1 MSPRLTCLMQV
12 WGIERSAPLK
22 CLVGVRREAAG
33 LLKIACDIDI
43 KTQHIEWWQLKFHRV
58 PFGKQ
63 GSWACQCEM
72 NNETRPAL
80 LIFYLMWNSS
90 LLGLHGSD
98 GGGGL
103 GLHVIQVRS
112 QKKGV
117 KFSFYICMESGVKV
131 KRLWR
136 VFCFYCRLSLLLIPA
151 WWMSKDTFSPS
162 LGWIHWQWHPWGP
175 SKSFHETNTLTE
187 SGVWVSLIPMHIRN
201 CSHALPIGIWSVT
214 PQLPSNSCV

>member
-1 MSPRLTCLMQV
+1 MQD

-22 CLVGVRREAAG
+22 CLVEVRREAAG

-43 KTQHIEWWQLKFHRV
+43 KTQHIEWCQLKFHRV
-58 PFGKQ
+58 PFEKL

-72 NNETRPAL
+72 NNETRLAL

-90 LLGLHGSD
+90 LLGLGGSD

-117 KFSFYICMESGVKV
+117 KSLFYIRAERCVKV

-151 WWMSKDTFSPS
+151 WWMSKDTFSMS

-175 SKSFHETNTLTE
+175 SKSFHETNALTE
-187 SGVWVSLIPMHIRN
+187 SGVWLSLNSVHVWNGSRE
-201 CSHALPIGIWSVT
+201 LTIGIWSVT
-214 PQLPSNSCV
+214 RQLPSNCCV